1 MNYVAYPIVDLQT
14 KKVKEVLYFVDTEL
28 QKRRKEL
35 MDLDRDSYLSFL
47 EHDYV
52 KRSLEDYSEEKG
64 HFGIGALPVP
74 EIDQEDAAR
83 IADNGMSHRVIGD
96 ILGDKKTMEEL
107 EKEITPITEG
117 QANAYSKVKNMKIN
131 I

>member
-35 MDLDRDSYLSFL
+35 MELDRDSYLSFL
-47 EHDYV
+47 EHDYA
-52 KRSLEDYSEEKG
+52 KRSLEDYSGEKG

-74 EIDQEDAAR
+74 EIDQEEAAR
-83 IADNGMSHRVIGD
+83 IPDSGMSPKVIGD
-96 ILGDKKTMEEL
+96 ILEDKKTMEAI
-107 EKEITPITEG
+107 EKEIKQITDG